1 MNDVKLTYL
10 DEVLRDHTDWLPDSD
25 NDYRTEDFVDTRRFS
40 PVVYNKDEK
49 MPDQSNPEY
58 VTWWNEQYIRCIKGY
73 VVRNATKRGHDV
85 WIPGRYYFYL
95 NFWIIFALLEG
106 VNRKG
111 NRNPRFLALDYF
123 KFMSIEVAFLEGV
136 DQAYGK
142 ARQKGFS
149 EFIACILA
157 YNYTFLEGSQSVVVA
172 GMGDYAE
179 HTFSNVKRGLDNLV
193 QTEFYKRRSPN
204 RQDYI
209 CSHYTEKI
217 AEVDEDGEPTGVVSS
232 VVRGFGS
239 EIYCITAKN
248 NTQAVSR
255 LSPFMIVYE
264 EMGKWA
270 KDTLIETS
278 RFVKPSLETAGNGKT
293 VKTGWQIFIGTGGDM
308 DESVADVQKIM
319 YHPEDYNIKGYTN
332 TFEENMLINTGK
344 VGCFI
349 PGYLFKIIDEDGND
363 LIEDSIATIKAE
375 REDTSNENVWRD
387 ATQTPLY
394 LSEMF
399 MMGGGGYFGKDVIQR
414 LNDRK
419 RRILNHKE
427 MQVVQHGRL
436 EWMDAKDWSKGVR
449 WFPDENGKFLI
460 TEHPEKDNRDQV
472 YANLYNAGTD
482 SYDKDESNTSE
493 SQGSCTIW
501 KKVLDSNHMY
511 NLWVA
516 RITERPS
523 IDEGGSPAF
532 YEDTVKL
539 CMYYGQCENLIEYS
553 NVLIFDYY
561 KRWGM
566 EYLLKERPSLI
577 ISQNVKDPK
586 SSQRYGME
594 QSFVPYALKML
605 KERFRQDD
613 YALVEKIYDMEMLER
628 FAAFKIDPHYNCD
641 ITICCALNI
650 TADIEDRDVD
660 IYSDGEEG
668 QDEDYGGYIIR
679 NGKLRRA

>member
-1 MNDVKLTYL
+1 MNNTKLTYL
-10 DEVLRDHTDWLPDSD
+10 DEIIRDHPDWLPDMD
-25 NDYRTEDFVDTRRFS
+25 NDYRTHDFVDTRRFS
-40 PVVYNKDEK
+40 PVIYDDAER
-49 MPDQSNPEY
+49 MPDKSNPEY
-58 VTWWNEQYIRCIKGY
+58 ATWWNEQYVRCVKGY
-73 VVRNATKRGHDV
+73 VVRKATKRGHDV

-95 NFWIIFALLEG
+95 NFWIIFALLDD

-111 NRNPRFLALDYF
+111 NRNPRFLSLDYF
-123 KFMSIEVAFLEGV
+123 KFMSIEVAFLESV

-157 YNYTFLEGSQSVVVA
+157 YNYTFMEGSQSVVVA

-179 HTFSNVKRGLDNLV
+179 HTFQNVRRGLDNLV

-204 RQDYI
+204 RGDYI
-209 CSHYTEKI
+209 CSHYTEKVE
-217 AEVDEDGEPTGVVSS
+217 EVDEDGEPTGIVTSMVQ
-232 VVRGFGS
+232 GFGS

-278 RFVKPSLETAGNGKT
+278 RFVKPSLETAGNNGT

-319 YHPEDYNIKGYTN
+319 YHPGDYNIKGYRN
-332 TFEENMLINTGK
+332 TFEETEQINTGQ

-363 LIEDSIATIKAE
+363 LIPESIAAIKAE
-375 REDTSNENVWRD
+375 REDTTNENVWRD

-399 MMGGGGYFGKDVIQR
+399 MMSGGGYFGKDVIQR

-419 RRILNHKE
+419 RRILNNKDLQI
-427 MQVVQHGRL
+427 MQVGDL
-436 EWMDAKDWSKGVR
+436 IWKDSKDWRKGVY
-449 WFPDENGKFLI
+449 WKPNPDGKFNILQ
-460 TEHPEKDNRDQV
+460 HPEANSMGHV
-472 YANLYNAGTD
+472 YANLYNAATD
-482 SYDKDESNTSE
+482 SYDKDESNSSE

-501 KKVLDSNHMY
+501 KTVLDADHTYNH
-511 NLWVA
+511 WVA
-516 RITERPS
+516 RITERPTVE
-523 IDEGGSPAF
+523 EGGSPAF

-539 CMYYGQCENLIEYS
+539 CIYYGDCENLIEYS
-553 NVLIFDYY
+553 NILIFDYY
-561 KRWGM
+561 KRWGV
-566 EYLLKERPSLI
+566 EDLLKERPSLI

-586 SSQRYGME
+586 ASQRYGVE
-594 QSFVPYALKML
+594 QSFVPYALRML
-605 KERFRQDD
+605 KERFRQDS
-613 YALVEKIYDMEMLER
+613 YALIEKLYDMVMIER

-641 ITICCALNI
+641 ITICSAFNI
-650 TADIEDRDVD
+650 TSDVEDRELE
-660 IYSDGEEG
+660 IYSEGEEK
-668 QDEDYGGYIIR
+668 QDDDYGGYEIR